1 MIRGS
6 YICRDKG
13 GCLYTVRRVFFRCLV
28 YRDDNFT
35 ENPTE
40 VAVALCFNGPVLCH
54 RGKVCFFFPK
64 SLSYVAAGRV
74 PTCPGFFYSPQ
85 CHAGVSWRA
94 ADSQSSVQLVLRV
107 GGGKGERTRL

>member
-54 RGKVCFFFPK
+54 RGKVFFF
-64 SLSYVAAGRV
+64 
-74 PTCPGFFYSPQ
+74 FFQ
-85 CHAGVSWRA
+85 KACHMWLRGGC
-94 ADSQSSVQLVLRV
+94 QLVLAFFILHSV
-107 GGGKGERTRL
+107 MQVFHGGQLTVNHLFSLFSE